1 MMLFMFALF
10 VKKSFERRKNYERD
24 AHFFGDLNEDAQKR
38 LIDFLGGENGNYDV
52 FPLVVVEVEE

>member
-1 MMLFMFALF
+1 